1 LTILRKLVALYVVL
15 LMLMPVVFSQVDSS
29 GVSLQNAEVPR
40 SDSMQTSQ
48 QVSDAR
54 NIGHDEFGF
63 RLGAGPDRSGEIAVT
78 WHKAL
83 GRYRLETNLGWA
95 QCDEWA
101 YLNLSAVFHFKW
113 NITKGLN
120 WYVGPGVNLGWYFG
134 DYHFGLGA
142 GAQIGIEY
150 NFPFPLQFSL
160 DIFPRYNI
168 IGAKDALGLGG
179 SGGLSVRYRF

>member
-1 LTILRKLVALYVVL
+1 MGKSIILYAVL
-15 LMLMPVVFSQVDSS
+15 LLLTPAVAVSQT
-29 GVSLQNAEVPR
+29 
-40 SDSMQTSQ
+40 DSMQTTMAVTAADSLQ
-48 QVSDAR
+48 QSDSHSR
-54 NIGHDEFGF
+54 NAGHDEFGF

-95 QCDEWA
+95 QCDRWA
-101 YLNLSAVFHFKW
+101 YLNLSTAFHFRW
-113 NITKGLN
+113 HIAKGLY
-120 WYVGPGVNLGWYFG
+120 WYVGPGVNLGWYFR

-150 NFPFPLQFSL
+150 NLPFPLQFSI

-168 IGAKDALGLGG
+168 IGAANAVGFGG